1 MADQLELIFETADSP
16 QGDAATELAD
26 LSVNE
31 ASSLPKSE
39 SETKPNAPTVS
50 MEAVADR
57 LNLMRAFDRVASN
70 RGAPGPDGRTVD
82 EVRKNLPAV
91 LDALQRDLLAGT
103 YLPGRIRRVWIPN
116 AVEGSAGLA
125 SRMSRT
131 VSCNRLFTKC

>member
-1 MADQLELIFETADSP
+1 MPPSADVEPRGKATTEKEMADQLELIFETADSP

-26 LSVNE
+26 LSVDE

-70 RGAPGPDGRTVD
+70 R
-82 EVRKNLPAV
+82 
-91 LDALQRDLLAGT
+91 
-103 YLPGRIRRVWIPN
+103 
-116 AVEGSAGLA
+116 
-125 SRMSRT
+125 
-131 VSCNRLFTKC
+131 